1 MTFCEQMIPALSAL
15 LEPGETLQAPVYGGI
30 LHRRSCT
37 YGYFGLTD
45 QALLVALLQGS
56 TKAIAGNSRVP
67 FAQIR
72 TVRVRRSL
80 VPFQYIVTFY
90 LQDEEE
96 IRMRIS
102 RKVYGFAEQAEN
114 LECFLA
120 TIQTIL

>member
-56 TKAIAGNSRVP
+56 TKAIAGNSGCRL
-67 FAQIR
+67 
-72 TVRVRRSL
+72 RRSG
-80 VPFQYIVTFY
+80 QSGCEGAWSHSST
-90 LQDEEE
+90 
-96 IRMRIS
+96 
-102 RKVYGFAEQAEN
+102 
-114 LECFLA
+114 
-120 TIQTIL
+120 